1 MTLQPENEMTQNTL
15 ILMKLQDIA
24 ARGRYAEAKAKFA
37 AQKAAKPVATDDD
50 KLVTIKCVGTPGW

>member
-1 MTLQPENEMTQNTL
+1 MTSNTL

-37 AQKAAKPVATDDD
+37 AQKAVKPVAKDDD